1 MSGKSQRRKQCEK
14 VTWSEEKQVCNQN
27 GASVRIEKHAAYGAH
42 SARKFV
48 IHLSVLG
55 GCATTLQP
63 EDSGAKQTRGFVS
76 LLRGTVRVENP
87 LGLETD
93 SECVE
98 QVSHRKRRLSTLSL
112 WLCSSFSV
120 VLLHVSTPESLTCGS
135 HHSTSSSW
143 ERSQNRT
150 TVFCLSDRA

>member
-1 MSGKSQRRKQCEK
+1 MQSEWSVCPHREACSIWSTQCQE
-14 VTWSEEKQVCNQN
+14 VC
-27 GASVRIEKHAAYGAH
+27 H
-42 SARKFV
+42 SYFC
-48 IHLSVLG
+48 VL

-63 EDSGAKQTRGFVS
+63 EDSGAKQTRGFSS

-87 LGLETD
+87 LGVETD